1 MGETIT
7 CMGQVRAAVRAI
19 ASSASRRVRPTDRV
33 IMDLPDWAGFGNQL
47 FFFLWASTQQSRG
60 AHFRLVRSSRSMPWL
75 ERFPLM
81 AAELT
86 IDRRETRLVDRR
98 DTTPWADI
106 TAMGQPNMPSRDD
119 VTHFIETYLMP
130 SGLFGRSEELARGL
144 TLNVRRGD
152 YFSAPD
158 VRGIFSFDQI
168 AYIDAV
174 LDTIDAHGRR
184 PEQIRVVSDDLSWCR
199 ARLQHLGTAGTTV
212 HFTDSSDPLEDLRTV
227 ACSRELVIMNSSFSI
242 WAAYISNHVYG
253 DNYGLIHA
261 PAFGTRPF
269 DGTPWP
275 SLDPRWDIV
284 ADIPGGWDS

>member
-1 MGETIT
+1 MGDRVPTT
-7 CMGQVRAAVRAI
+7 GQVRAAVRGV
-19 ASSASRRVRPTDRV
+19 ASSALRRMSPTDRV

-47 FFFLWASTQQSRG
+47 FFMLWAGTQQRRG
-60 AHFRLVRSSRSMPWL
+60 VNLRLVRSPRSLPWL

-81 AAELT
+81 ASELT
-86 IDRRETRLVDRR
+86 IDRREARLADRR
-98 DTTPWADI
+98 DTTSWADI
-106 TAMGQPNMPSRDD
+106 TAIGHPNMPSRDD
-119 VTHFIETYLMP
+119 VAHFIETYLMS
-130 SGLFGRSEELARGL
+130 SGIFGRSEELARGL

-152 YFSAPD
+152 YFSEPD
-158 VRGIFSFDQI
+158 VRGIFGFDQI

-174 LDTIDAHGRR
+174 LETIAAHGRR
-184 PEQIRVVSDDLSWCR
+184 PEQIRVVSDDLLWCR
-199 ARLQHLGTAGTTV
+199 ARLQHLATERTTLR
-212 HFTDSSDPLEDLRTV
+212 FIDSSDPVGDLRAV